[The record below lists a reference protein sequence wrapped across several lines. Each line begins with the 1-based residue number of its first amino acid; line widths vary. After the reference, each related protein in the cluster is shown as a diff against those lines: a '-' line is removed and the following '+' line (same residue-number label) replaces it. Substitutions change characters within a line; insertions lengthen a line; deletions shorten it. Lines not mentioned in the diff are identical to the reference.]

1 MNQLI
6 DPFQRK
12 ITYLRLSVTDR
23 CDFRC
28 TYCMPEKM
36 KFLPKKDVLS
46 IEELYIVCSCL
57 ISLGINKIR
66 ITGGEPL
73 IKKGIMKLF
82 WKLSKY
88 LDNKMLKELT
98 LTTNGSQLAKF
109 ANELHETGVKR
120 INVSLDTLSSEK
132 FKRLTKNGDFE
143 NVIKGIKTAKKVGL
157 KVKINTVA
165 LKGIN
170 DNEVNQLINWCGD
183 EGFDLTF
190 IEVMPMG
197 TFEDK
202 ERLNQFWSL
211 KNLKKSI
218 KEKWSIVDIPLTTG
232 GPAKYSLIKETGQKL
247 GFISPLSNNF
257 CGNCNRIRIT
267 CKGELF
273 NCLGQNGLIN
283 LNYSIKNPGENYK
296 YLKDKIK
303 KCISKKPYGHNFDY
317 KNNILKG
324 KLERFMSHTGG

>member
-73 IKKGIMKLF
+73 IKKGIIKLF

-132 FKRLTKNGDFE
+132 FKRLTRNGDFE

-211 KNLKKSI
+211 KNRLA
-218 KEKWSIVDIPLTTG
+218 D
-232 GPAKYSLIKETGQKL
+232 
-247 GFISPLSNNF
+247 
-257 CGNCNRIRIT
+257 
-267 CKGELF
+267 
-273 NCLGQNGLIN
+273 
-283 LNYSIKNPGENYK
+283 
-296 YLKDKIK
+296 
-303 KCISKKPYGHNFDY
+303 
-317 KNNILKG
+317 
-324 KLERFMSHTGG
+324 